1 MRNPMLIGLFMLS
14 SLAHSYL
21 LYVAIAVHISTL
33 HANLKLDIAEIPVFL
48 V

>member
-1 MRNPMLIGLFMLS
+1 MRNPMRLELFMLS

-21 LYVAIAVHISTL
+21 PYVAIAVHISTL
-33 HANLKLDIAEIPVFL
+33 RTNLKLDIAEIAVFL